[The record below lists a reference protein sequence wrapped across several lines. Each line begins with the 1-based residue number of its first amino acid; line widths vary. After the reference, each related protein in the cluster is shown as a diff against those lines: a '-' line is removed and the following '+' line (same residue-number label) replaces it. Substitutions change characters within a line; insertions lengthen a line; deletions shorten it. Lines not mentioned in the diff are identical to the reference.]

1 MKLCIYLNKLKIKLE
16 RIIVKGEVGLIRRR
30 NEENPLKNVNYI
42 KLREEVDKKYKQIL
56 QIYKIILINLPIIIL
71 INKLLI

>member
-30 NEENPLKNVNYI
+30 NEENTLKNVNYI
-42 KLREEVDKKYKQIL
+42 KLHEEVDKKYKQIL